1 MSRVQIPSGSFL
13 ASLVI
18 EDVSG
23 EVDATLQVIKEHYDK
38 PDEDKRRRARDE
50 ELRGIDWYGFD

>member
-1 MSRVQIPSGSFL
+1 MTERD
-13 ASLVI
+13 VI
-18 EDVSG
+18 VSG

>member
-1 MSRVQIPSGSFL
+1 MTERD
-13 ASLVI
+13 VI
-18 EDVSG
+18 VSG

-50 ELRGIDWYGFD
+50 ELRRIDWYGFD